1 MVMASSSTVVDG
13 RPAERDAGLAVLQL
27 RAEEQ
32 DVLVVVGEA
41 DLSTAQRL
49 YDELVQSLPA
59 PPRTAVV
66 ELGALG
72 FCDLRGLDALRAAAA
87 AARTAGVCLTF
98 RGQSAQLSWLQRTCP
113 APAPASGAV
122 PRPAPL

>member
-1 MVMASSSTVVDG
+1 MGTGPTATVVAG
-13 RPAERDAGLAVLQL
+13 CPADQDAGLAVLPR
-27 RAEEQ
+27 RAEDE

-41 DLSTAQRL
+41 DLSTAQLL

-87 AARTAGVCLTF
+87 AARTAGVCLTS
-98 RGQSAQLSWLQRTCP
+98 RSRAERPHPRRCP
-113 APAPASGAV
+113 APQPGHVA
-122 PRPAPL
+122 RPLGSARA